1 MESAP
6 AIVLFHTLHPDQCRR
21 SRAPP
26 PNKYRGVIIDEV
38 LEHHRHSPKEMEPVD
53 PKRRADGHH
62 AARRE
67 FASPDQGEPSS
78 RSRVLRF
85 VLSSCCPSSLH
96 EVASPPLGPDRRIK
110 SCEKLF

>member
-26 PNKYRGVIIDEV
+26 KNKYRGVIIDEV
-38 LEHHRHSPKEMEPVD
+38 LEHRCHSPKEMDPVD

-62 AARRE
+62 PARRE

-96 EVASPPLGPDRRIK
+96 EAASPP
-110 SCEKLF
+110 